1 MDADAPVKGIII
13 GDIFLFHLRKS
24 AQVWWLPWIKI
35 VVQILLFLFWLFFP
49 LLKGKET
56 KLLYDGIRTLF

>member
-24 AQVWWLPWIKI
+24 AQV
-35 VVQILLFLFWLFFP
+35 
-49 LLKGKET
+49 
-56 KLLYDGIRTLF
+56 